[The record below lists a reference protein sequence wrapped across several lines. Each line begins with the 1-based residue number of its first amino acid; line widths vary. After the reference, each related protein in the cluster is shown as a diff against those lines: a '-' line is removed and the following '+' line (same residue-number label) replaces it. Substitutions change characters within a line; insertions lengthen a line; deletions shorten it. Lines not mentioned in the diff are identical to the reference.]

1 MKRNSYTLLLVFFTA
16 LMLGSCTK
24 DFESINTDPT
34 KGDNIDPGQQL
45 AAAAYYLNGGRETGY
60 PNLYL
65 FMPRVQYIGGSWGMR
80 TGSKYIRD
88 DFYNER
94 PWEIFYGK
102 SIKQLADMITR
113 CKDDAS
119 LVNYV
124 AAGRILKVY
133 IFSILTDCYGD
144 VPYKQAGMAYYD
156 KIYTPVYNTQ
166 QEIYSDFFQELAAAN
181 DQFDATKVP
190 IGNDIVFQGSID
202 KWKRLGNTLRLRLG
216 MRLSKIDPATA
227 AKEVQAAVAAGV
239 MKTSDDNFKVIHENF
254 NFPDLRGNGL
264 SQALQEDQT
273 YNYTL
278 GCSTFV
284 DYMKKEN
291 DPRLSAI
298 FINRDADGNDITA
311 LTNYITLPPGLYWWD
326 AWGDYTA
333 ANGTVIPHGNK
344 FCKINTPFYQFQA
357 SFLHVGY
364 AETEFLLAEAAARKW
379 TGDDAN
385 AHYQAGIRAAMKQLE
400 MYPGMTPINGQLVDD
415 FVTAHALD
423 ANKALE
429 QINMQKW
436 VALFPNGYE
445 AFANQRRSG
454 YPVLAT
460 IEDVG
465 NESETGLKPFKRLFY
480 PGTEAYNNTANYQ
493 DALNRIG
500 GKNDWMKPV
509 WWDKQ

>member
-1 MKRNSYTLLLVFFTA
+1 MKRNNYTLILVFFTA
-16 LMLGSCTK
+16 LVLGSCTK
-24 DFESINTDPT
+24 DFDSINTDPT
-34 KGDNIDPGQQL
+34 KGNSIAPGQQL

-65 FMPRVQYIGGSWGMR
+65 FMPRVQYICGSWGMR

-156 KIYTPVYNTQ
+156 KLYTPVYNTQ
-166 QEIYSDFFQELAAAN
+166 QEIYTDFFQELTAAN
-181 DQFDATKVP
+181 NQFDAAKDP
-190 IGNDIVFQGSID
+190 ISNDIVFQGSID
-202 KWKRLGNTLRLRLG
+202 KWKKLGNSLRLRLG
-216 MRLSKIDPATA
+216 MRLSKIDPGTA
-227 AKEVQAAVAAGV
+227 AKEVQAAIAGGV
-239 MKTSDDNFKVIHENF
+239 MKGNEDNFKLIHENF

-278 GCSTFV
+278 GDSTFV
-284 DYMKKEN
+284 EYLKREK
-291 DPRLSAI
+291 DPRIGAF
-298 FINRDADGNDITA
+298 FINRDAAGNDITA
-311 LTNYITLPPGLYWWD
+311 TTNYNPVPSGQYWWD
-326 AWGDYTA
+326 DWKDSTFP
-333 ANGTVIPHGNK
+333 NGKTIPQGNK

-357 SFLHVGY
+357 SFLHMGY
-364 AETEFLLAEAAARKW
+364 AEVELLLAEAAARKW
-379 TGDDAN
+379 TADDAN
-385 AHYQAGIRAAMKQLE
+385 AHYQQGIRAAMKQLE
-400 MYPGMTPINGQLVDD
+400 MYPGMAPIDGQLVDN
-415 FVTAHALD
+415 FVTAHTLIPDSAL
-423 ANKALE
+423 K

-454 YPVLAT
+454 FPVLAN
-460 IEDVG
+460 IVDVG
-465 NESETGLKPFKRLFY
+465 NESETGKTPFKRLFY

-493 DALNRIG
+493 DALKRIG

>member
-1 MKRNSYTLLLVFFTA
+1 MKRNNYTLVLVFFTT
-16 LMLGSCTK
+16 LLLGSCTK

-65 FMPRVQYIGGSWGMR
+65 FQPRVQYIGGSWGMR

-102 SIKQLADMITR
+102 SIKQLADMIER
-113 CKDDAS
+113 CKNDGKV
-119 LVNYV
+119 VNYV

-133 IFSILTDCYGD
+133 IFSLLTDCYGD
-144 VPYKQAGMAYYD
+144 IPYKDAGLAYYN
-156 KIYTPVYNTQ
+156 KTYTPAYNTQ
-166 QEIYSDFFQELAAAN
+166 QEIYMDFFKELTEAN
-181 DQFDATKVP
+181 AQFDDTKAP
-190 IGNDIVFQGSID
+190 IGNDIVFQGSIA
-202 KWKRLGNTLRLRLG
+202 KWKKLANSLRLRLG

-227 AKEVQAAVAAGV
+227 AKEVQAAVTAGV
-239 MKTSDDNFKVIHENF
+239 MKTADDNFKMIHENF

-284 DYMKKEN
+284 NYLKGEN
-291 DPRLSAI
+291 DPRLPAI
-298 FINRDADGNDITA
+298 FINKDAAGNDITA
-311 LTNYITLPPGLYWWD
+311 KTNYFTLAPGLYWWD
-326 AWGDYTA
+326 NWGDFTA
-333 ANGTVIPHGNK
+333 ADGTVIPHGAK
-344 FCKINTPFYQFQA
+344 FTKINAPFYQLNA
-357 SFLHVGY
+357 PFLHMGI
-364 AETEFLLAEAAARKW
+364 AETEFLLAEAASRNWIA
-379 TGDDAN
+379 DDAN
-385 AHYQAGIRAAMKQLE
+385 THYQLGIRAAMKQLE
-400 MYPGMTPINGQLVDD
+400 LYPGMTPINGTLVDN
-415 FVTAHALD
+415 FVAAHTLTPA
-423 ANKALE
+423 KALE

-454 YPVLAT
+454 FPVLAA

-465 NESETGLKPFKRLFY
+465 GESETGMKPFKRLFY

-493 DALNRIG
+493 DALKRIG
-500 GKNDWMKPV
+500 GKNDWMQPV